1 MQPSCREQRSW
12 NNKGTHRIVPGHK
25 KHHEQKEHHT
35 ITRTRGGWD
44 KDGGPLGE
52 EPEYIRL
59 PPEVRI
65 LEHAHVPGT
74 PSFTIRGVIENAGAT
89 EWTGT
94 SIEAVIKAGGA
105 QMNRCD
111 PQIDGKFP
119 PKSRRAFQIECYGVS
134 GSDVPDNISYEL
146 SVRYARK
153 RPG

>member
-1 MQPSCREQRSW
+1 MKQMFVSALVSLISGICFALGVAGVIFIAS
-12 NNKGTHRIVPGHK
+12 
-25 KHHEQKEHHT
+25 
-35 ITRTRGGWD
+35 GWD
-44 KDGGPLGE
+44 KEGGPLGE

-111 PQIDGKFP
+111 TQIDGKFS